1 VWARGVDTDTFS
13 PARRSSE
20 LRETWRVSDARPAII
35 YAGRLSAEK
44 GLALV
49 EPVQSLLHRHRIAH
63 RLIFVGAG
71 PMAGALRELFPD
83 AVFTGPLT
91 HDAVAVAMA
100 SADVFLFPSETDTAG
115 NVVLEAQAC
124 GLPVL
129 VSNSGGPQENIVR
142 GETGFACRAGDTLDF
157 GSRLSQLIL
166 QRSVRAGMAA
176 AARQYACTRS
186 WPAMLQPVFTAY
198 REVAQVRARRTD
210 LGDARS
216 AATAEV

>member
-1 VWARGVDTDTFS
+1 M
-13 PARRSSE
+13 
-20 LRETWRVSDARPAII
+20 

-44 GLALV
+44 GLALI

-71 PMAGALRELFPD
+71 PMAGTLRELFPD
-83 AVFTGPLT
+83 AVFTGPLA

-129 VSNSGGPQENIVR
+129 VTDSGGPQENIVR
-142 GETGFACRAGDTLDF
+142 GETGFVCRAGDTLDF

-166 QRSVRAGMAA
+166 QHSVRAGMAA
-176 AARQYACTRS
+176 AARRYACTRS
-186 WPAMLQPVFTAY
+186 WPAMLQPVFAAY
-198 REVAQVRARRTD
+198 RDAVQVSARRTNVQ
-210 LGDARS
+210 DAVS
-216 AATAEV
+216 ATAAEA